1 MDDRYAF
8 ATFLLLG
15 YYVVI
20 AQTTPAYYQFGYQV
34 DTLDTGDYHGHMEQ
48 LDSQGRKKG
57 EFKVR
62 LPDGRIQVTSYQAD
76 EAGFRPRISYEIDPL
91 FNPIQITSG
100 FTPEKKIVK
109 RPPPKNY
116 QDPGL
121 TSYLPP
127 PINYDPRPS
136 PKPVLLTPSDP
147 PFPAYNGP
155 VSKPSYSEPTAHYG
169 PPTRTYSPPDI
180 NYQVQK
186 YAPPPIHYEEV
197 YNHVAPSGLYTPP
210 IERYASGEDE
220 ETSNLDIFRQAL
232 EKQPMD
238 DGQQKYFLVPIK
250 GESGAKPILALLVR
264 KKQ

>member
-1 MDDRYAF
+1 M
-8 ATFLLLG
+8 
-15 YYVVI
+15 
-20 AQTTPAYYQFGYQV
+20 
-34 DTLDTGDYHGHMEQ
+34 
-48 LDSQGRKKG
+48 
-57 EFKVR
+57 
-62 LPDGRIQVTSYQAD
+62 
-76 EAGFRPRISYEIDPL
+76 
-91 FNPIQITSG
+91 
-100 FTPEKKIVK
+100 K

-116 QDPGL
+116 ENDPSL

-127 PINYDPRPS
+127 PINYDPRPPS
-136 PKPVLLTPSDP
+136 PKPVLLTPSDSTYNAP
-147 PFPAYNGP
+147 PP
-155 VSKPSYSEPTAHYG
+155 VSKPSYSEPTGHYG

-186 YAPPPIHYEEV
+186 YAPPQIHYEEV

-210 IERYASGEDE
+210 IERYASGEE
-220 ETSNLDIFRQAL
+220 EESSNLDMFRQAL